1 MLACHTKIGSSLFQ
15 VLSRLYYF
23 RNILQILSQ
32 LGIDEQLLMKLLL
45 VYRSVILLIEL
56 YRTTVEEEIWKR
68 GFRVFYSKSQ
78 STFQLN
84 NTETVPIK
92 LRTEL
97 RVPFNQKA
105 HSPFCACRFKE
116 MHSLFGIHFIYEGWW
131 SNRFALN
138 YFLFT
143 VCSLSMS
150 KVILAISEKCLAKD
164 ASFRWVIIQNVL
176 VGKCRKRALILPNI
190 ALIYFKRKYF
200 IDISITNIIEI
211 FPSAKI
217 PL

>member
-1 MLACHTKIGSSLFQ
+1 MLACHTKIGSFLFQ
-15 VLSRLYYF
+15 VLSRLYSF
-23 RNILQILSQ
+23 GNILQVLSQ

-45 VYRSVILLIEL
+45 VYRREILLIEL

-105 HSPFCACRFKE
+105 HSPLWGCRFKE

-131 SNRFALN
+131 SKSFALN

-150 KVILAISEKCLAKD
+150 KVILAISEKCFGQRCQFPLGNYSK
-164 ASFRWVIIQNVL
+164 R
-176 VGKCRKRALILPNI
+176 VGGKMSKKSLNT
-190 ALIYFKRKYF
+190 
-200 IDISITNIIEI
+200 S
-211 FPSAKI
+211 
-217 PL
+217 